1 MTAIA
6 IPAGSSHIRRVGV
19 GVGVGV
25 GGTDFFGGPGRAGVM
40 RCQVLTNG
48 TRSVVSSVGNPR
60 ATPSSGA
67 RHGCRY
73 AHAAPA
79 QSALGSRPAVAGSD
93 RIMLLSGVPA
103 RARRVWRRIG
113 ARCCRHKVA
122 PPRCQ
127 HACSVPSQPHLGRA
141 RNDQSRMSPSPQP
154 IASALI
160 YIRGSRPAAR
170 PRMDWTGRDVRYRT
184 AIGLTGEPVP
194 CRSRSGAIT
203 QKKDQR
209 PAASQSGTRSSNCR

>member
-1 MTAIA
+1 MNAIT
-6 IPAGSSHIRRVGV
+6 IPVGSSHIRRDDGEGGGWAGV
-19 GVGVGV
+19 RD
-25 GGTDFFGGPGRAGVM
+25 GGTDFFGGSGRGGVV

-67 RHGCRY
+67 RHGCRDAY
-73 AHAAPA
+73 AAPA

-103 RARRVWRRIG
+103 RACRVWRRIG

-127 HACSVPSQPHLGRA
+127 HACSVPSQPHLGRV

-154 IASALI
+154 IASCSPVI
-160 YIRGSRPAAR
+160 TPASGQAETSATG
-170 PRMDWTGRDVRYRT
+170 PRSD
-184 AIGLTGEPVP
+184 
-194 CRSRSGAIT
+194 
-203 QKKDQR
+203 
-209 PAASQSGTRSSNCR
+209 